1 MLRKW
6 VPVMAAIGLLLGTAA
21 AAQANQALKVGVS
34 AGPYAEILD
43 YVAELGKKRGLD
55 IKVVEFNE
63 YTLPNAALAADDLD
77 LNVYQHQQWLDNQV
91 ATRGYDIVSI
101 AKAIIVPLA
110 AYSKKIA
117 SPSDIEDGATTAIP
131 NDPANGARSLQLLQK
146 AGLIVLKPGVGAKA
160 TQADITANPKHLKIK
175 ELDAGQ
181 LPRALDDVD
190 FAVINLNYAV
200 VAGLDPKKALFIES
214 GDTDWNLV
222 IATRAKN
229 RDNPTIQRFV
239 ALYRSPE
246 VKEFILKRFD
256 GTILTTW

>member
-1 MLRKW
+1 MLRKIL
-6 VPVMAAIGLLLGTAA
+6 PALAAIGLFVGAIGDA
-21 AAQANQALKVGVS
+21 SANQVLRVGVS
-34 AGPYAEILD
+34 AGPYAEILN
-43 YVAELGKKRGLD
+43 YVSELGKKQGLE
-55 IKVVEFNE
+55 IRVVEFNE

-101 AKAIIVPLA
+101 AKAIIVPLG
-110 AYSKKIA
+110 AYSKKIS
-117 SPSDIEDGATTAIP
+117 SPSQIKDGATTAIP
-131 NDPANGARSLQLLQK
+131 NDPANGARSLQLLEK
-146 AGLIVLKPGVGAKA
+146 VGLIKLKPGVGAKA
-160 TQADITANPKHLKIK
+160 ALADITDNPKHLKIK

-181 LPRALDDVD
+181 LPRALDDVE
-190 FAVINLNYAV
+190 FAIINLNYAIN
-200 VAGLDPKKALFIES
+200 AGLDPKKALFIES

-229 RDNPTIQRFV
+229 KDNPSIQQFV

-246 VKEFILKRFD
+246 VKEFILNRFE

>member
-1 MLRKW
+1 MLRKLL
-6 VPVMAAIGLLLGTAA
+6 PVMAVIGLFCGTAA
-21 AAQANQALKVGVS
+21 DTRADQALRVGVS
-34 AGPYAEILD
+34 AGPYAEILSF
-43 YVAELGKKRGLD
+43 VAEQGKKQGLE

-101 AKAIIVPLA
+101 AKAIIVPLG

-117 SPSDIEDGATTAIP
+117 SPSDIKDGATTAIP
-131 NDPANGARSLQLLQK
+131 NDPANGARALQLIEKQ
-146 AGLIVLKPGVGAKA
+146 GLIKLKPGVGVKA
-160 TQADITANPKHLKIK
+160 TVADITENPKHLKIK

-181 LPRALDDVD
+181 LPRALEDVD
-190 FAVINLNYAV
+190 FAVINLNYAIN
-200 VAGLDPKKALFIES
+200 AGLDPKKALFIES
-214 GDTDWNLV
+214 GDTEWNLV

-229 RDNPTIQRFV
+229 KDNPAIQRFV

-246 VKEFILKRFD
+246 AKEFILKRFG